1 MGKPEQSVVTTMLD
15 AAEDHLG
22 VLDTAVIQLGRTLS
36 RIGRDLKSLEGPM
49 RTIDAHRE
57 YALESVCQVRDLRP
71 SIRGRR
77 TDLGEVA

>member
-1 MGKPEQSVVTTMLD
+1 MGKPEQSVVTSMLD

-22 VLDTAVIQLGRTLS
+22 VVDTATMQVGRTLGQIA
-36 RIGRDLKSLEGPM
+36 RMLKSLEEPLK
-49 RTIDAHRE
+49 TIDTHRE
-57 YALESVCQVRDLRP
+57 YALEAVCEVRALRP